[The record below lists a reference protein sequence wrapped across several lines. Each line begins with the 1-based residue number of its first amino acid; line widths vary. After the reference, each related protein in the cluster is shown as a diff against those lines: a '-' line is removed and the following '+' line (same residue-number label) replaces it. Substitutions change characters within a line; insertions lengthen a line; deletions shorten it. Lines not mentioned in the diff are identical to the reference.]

1 MEKTNAQI
9 IKKNATNVGLTL
21 GISLALITTLAY
33 ALSIELYTKWWFG
46 TILFVFTVAFGIV
59 SVSKSKGAL
68 NGFISFKEAF
78 TSYFITILIG
88 VLISTIVSILIF
100 VVVDPDA
107 AVFLQEKIIE
117 MTVGMMERFGV
128 PESEIAKQVEA
139 LQNTNSYSLGSQVQG
154 FFISLV
160 IYSVIGLLVSLIF
173 KRNNPDLA

>member
-9 IKKNATNVGLTL
+9 IKKNATNIGLTL
-21 GISLALITTLAY
+21 GITLALITTLAY
-33 ALSIELYTKWWFG
+33 ALNLDLFTKWWFG
-46 TILFVFTVAFGIV
+46 TLLFVLTITFGIV

-78 TSYFITILIG
+78 TSYFIAVLIG
-88 VLISTIVSILIF
+88 ALIYTIVTIVIFIL
-100 VVVDPDA
+100 VDPDA
-107 AVFLQEKIIE
+107 ATYLQEKIIE

-139 LQNTNSYSLGSQVQG
+139 LQSTNSYSLGKQVQG

-160 IYSVIGLLVSLIF
+160 IYSVVGLLIALIF